1 MTHDMPPAA
10 SIAPDFTVR
19 CRGMA
24 VSSRVLRRAA
34 ARFGGFVAT

>member
-1 MTHDMPPAA
+1 MTHERPPTA

-24 VSSRVLRRAA
+24 VSSLSCDAPP
-34 ARFGGFVAT
+34 RFGGFVAT